1 MTEPATRQDE
11 DDWAE
16 EEQAARLMDLED
28 HVVNRVDELEE
39 RLAKLEREMEQ
50 INKTNVP
57 VATWQ
62 MFLGKVD
69 EGLGWIEERQYKLEG
84 RVDAMEHGE
93 DQRDSSEQGSGR
105 STSPLTTVPQSYA
118 ASDTAPTR
126 SPSVS
131 FSGSG
136 SHGEMRMDLPPTRA
150 QSEIPPVADNLGSA
164 FAPSESSV
172 PQVNIVPATPQ
183 SSQKEPG
190 SHVTPPISERTTPPP
205 ATSSSWSTAAPT
217 AALLTSM
224 PQPRW
229 EDILPPPPWWE
240 YVPTEQASGRPA
252 ASTSLLAPPAPDAR
266 HPKSLCWV
274 RSRSPS
280 PAPTCR
286 SPRFQSPVPA
296 ATTTPAV
303 PTGQDEGLGN
313 SMEIDK

>member
-1 MTEPATRQDE
+1 MTEQATRQDK

-28 HVVNRVDELEE
+28 RVANRVDELEE
-39 RLAKLEREMEQ
+39 RLAKLEREIEQ
-50 INKTNVP
+50 INKMNVP

-62 MFLGKVD
+62 MFLGKVE
-69 EGLGWIEERQYKLEG
+69 EGLGWIEERQYELEG
-84 RVDAMEHGE
+84 RLDAMEDGE
-93 DQRDSSEQGSGR
+93 NQRDDSEKGSRR
-105 STSPLTTVPQSYA
+105 STSPQSYA

-136 SHGEMRMDLPPTRA
+136 SHGEMCMDLPPTRA
-150 QSEIPPVADNLGSA
+150 QSEIPPVADNLGLA

-172 PQVNIVPATPQ
+172 PQVNIVPAMPQ

-190 SHVTPPISERTTPPP
+190 SHVAPPISARTTPPP

-217 AALLTSM
+217 TALLTSM
-224 PQPRW
+224 PRPSW
-229 EDILPPPPWWE
+229 EDILPPPPWRE
-240 YVPTEQASGRPA
+240 YVPTEQPSGRPA
-252 ASTSLLAPPAPDAR
+252 ASTSLLAPPAPDAG
-266 HPKSLCWV
+266 HPKSPRRV

-280 PAPTCR
+280 PAPTRR
-286 SPRFQSPVPA
+286 SPRLQSPVPA
-296 ATTTPAV
+296 ATTTPAA